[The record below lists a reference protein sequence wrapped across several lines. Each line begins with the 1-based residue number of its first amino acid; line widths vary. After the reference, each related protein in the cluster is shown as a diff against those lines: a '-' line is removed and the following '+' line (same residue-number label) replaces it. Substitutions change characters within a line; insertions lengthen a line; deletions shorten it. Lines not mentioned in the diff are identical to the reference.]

1 MAGAIAAARI
11 IPLLRTKSRVAPP
24 ASQDALHNS
33 CMSSM
38 DRQKIT
44 ESKCESANM
53 SSKNTKQAHMS
64 KKTTVKVRRSKLFS
78 HLKDAAARLNA
89 ATKGPRRALYAI
101 RRLRW
106 LAQAASAAVSNGYL
120 AGFARMKIYSGATKR
135 FCVPG
140 LNCYSCPGAL
150 FACPLGS
157 LQAEL
162 ASGEVRLPLYTLGF
176 LFAFGAVLGRFV
188 CGWLCPFGLVQD
200 LIYKIPAPKK
210 LRRLPGD
217 RGLVMLRYLLLAL
230 LCILLPLTVVNI
242 VGQGSP
248 WFCKVVCPAGT
259 LGAGLPLVLFGEGYA
274 DAAGIWFAIK
284 VSTLVV
290 ILVLAALTYRPFCRY
305 LCPLGAIYG
314 LFNPISLVRLKF
326 DRGKCISCGACERV
340 CKLNISPHL
349 TPGSTECIRCG
360 DCVAVCPTR
369 ALYGLPRAGGQKGR
383 VQEAGK

>member
-1 MAGAIAAARI
+1 
-11 IPLLRTKSRVAPP
+11 
-24 ASQDALHNS
+24 
-33 CMSSM
+33 
-38 DRQKIT
+38 
-44 ESKCESANM
+44 
-53 SSKNTKQAHMS
+53 
-64 KKTTVKVRRSKLFS
+64 
-78 HLKDAAARLNA
+78 
-89 ATKGPRRALYAI
+89 
-101 RRLRW
+101 
-106 LAQAASAAVSNGYL
+106 
-120 AGFARMKIYSGATKR
+120 MKIYSGATKR

-248 WFCKVVCPAGT
+248 WFCKWFARQHA
-259 LGAGLPLVLFGEGYA
+259 GAGLPLVLFGRVMPTRRFGLPS
-274 DAAGIWFAIK
+274 K
-284 VSTLVV
+284 SRTLVV
-290 ILVLAALTYRPFCRY
+290 ILVLAALTYRP
-305 LCPLGAIYG
+305 LPLPLPARRN
-314 LFNPISLVRLKF
+314 LR
-326 DRGKCISCGACERV
+326 
-340 CKLNISPHL
+340 
-349 TPGSTECIRCG
+349 
-360 DCVAVCPTR
+360 AV
-369 ALYGLPRAGGQKGR
+369 
-383 VQEAGK
+383 